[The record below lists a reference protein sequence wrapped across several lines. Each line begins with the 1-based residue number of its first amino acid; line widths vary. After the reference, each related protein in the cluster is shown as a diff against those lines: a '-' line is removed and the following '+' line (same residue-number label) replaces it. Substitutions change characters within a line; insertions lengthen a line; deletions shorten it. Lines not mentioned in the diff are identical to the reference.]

1 MMDELEIL
9 LYARD
14 IPFDGS
20 DRKVMCFAHVVNI
33 CCQHVIGQFT
43 NIELSESVDEFVAQ
57 VLECHPDHQTFDDAV
72 KQDPVALGCNIVRVL
87 RSSGHR
93 RDAFDQHIRDGKE
106 KGWFDVGN
114 LQLLRDV
121 KTRWDSVYHMLR
133 RLRKLQL
140 VRYSCVF

>member
-1 MMDELEIL
+1 MDELEIL

-72 KQDPVALGCNIVRVL
+72 KRDPVALGRNIVRVVTGSWDEDSSYASWTGV
-87 RSSGHR
+87 SSGTGLVLYGMIGSKDCHSR
-93 RDAFDQHIRDGKE
+93 
-106 KGWFDVGN
+106 FDV
-114 LQLLRDV
+114 R
-121 KTRWDSVYHMLR
+121 
-133 RLRKLQL
+133 
-140 VRYSCVF
+140 VRVS